1 MVRVGLLAEGG
12 MMPLPDRFLSAALIN
27 FYGSSVL
34 IDCGEGTQIQLKKM
48 KWGIKNI
55 DVICLTH
62 YHADHVAGLPG
73 LLSTIS
79 NSGRTE
85 DLVIIGPEGI
95 EKIVGGLNVIVP
107 ELAYNLKL
115 VECGKTGL
123 DNFKYKG
130 YSINSILLDHGIE
143 CYGYSV
149 EIKRKRKF
157 SRKKA
162 EKNNVPKKFWSKLQK
177 GETVDDEN
185 QLYTPEDVLGQNR
198 KGIKISYC
206 TDTRVTDEMV
216 EFVKESDI
224 FIGEG
229 MYGDDA
235 FLEKAID
242 NKHMLFSECAELANK
257 ARVKELWLTHFSPSM
272 VAPEE
277 FIDNALDKF
286 ENTRIGH
293 ELMQKEI
300 NFSDLDKL

>member
-1 MVRVGLLAEGG
+1 MVRVGLLGEGG

-27 FYGSSVL
+27 FYGSSIL

-85 DLVIIGPEGI
+85 ELLIIGPQGI
-95 EKIVGGLNVIVP
+95 KEVVAGLTVIVP
-107 ELAYNLKL
+107 ELAFELKL

-123 DNFKYKG
+123 NNFRYKG
-130 YSINSILLDHGIE
+130 YSINSILLNHGIE
-143 CYGYSV
+143 CYGYSI
-149 EIKRKRKF
+149 EINRKRKF
-157 SRKKA
+157 SAKKA

-177 GETVDDEN
+177 GEIIADGKR
-185 QLYTPEDVLGQNR
+185 LYIPDDVLGQNR

-206 TDTRVTDEMV
+206 TDTRPTDEMV
-216 EFVKESDI
+216 EFVKDSDL

-235 FLEKAID
+235 FLDKAIA

-257 ARVKELWLTHFSPSM
+257 ACVKELWLTHFSPSM
-272 VAPEE
+272 VEPEE
-277 FIDNALDKF
+277 FLHNALDKF
-286 ENTRIGH
+286 KNTCIGYA
-293 ELMQKEI
+293 LIQKEI
-300 NFSDLDKL
+300 NFSNLDKL